1 MYITDN
7 YGIFQPHS
15 SNSMILTNDI
25 IVLVSYIYFTTF
37 GNRSIRTDMSGTP
50 ML

>member
-25 IVLVSYIYFTTF
+25 IVFSVIHILLHLAIVPFELT
-37 GNRSIRTDMSGTP
+37 
-50 ML
+50 